1 MKWYINTSNYYLSTT
16 VTIIDATSTE
26 WSFEIADIS
35 VEWVTLPLK
44 WFYWVD
50 VDFSDTDKREI
61 FRIVKREW
69 YTLYYDKRI
78 SPNDKHQHSA
88 WASVGL
94 RDFSEIF
101 NSLSANTDNFWQVEV
116 LDWFKIKVYWGKS
129 LVSWEWVKDIE
140 DVTYTLEPN
149 HTYYIEFNTDT
160 GEFWLVDEF
169 NPDNYSVAKIIT
181 LAEDIST
188 IEDYRAAMVSGWLDN
203 MKAEV
208 YDPDG
213 IKADAFDME
222 NMKQWTEKQYV
233 TPEEVERWD
242 NKQDELVSGQ
252 NIKTINWHRLLWE
265 WDIEL
270 KTILTVGWVQESIP
284 AWASSYVLTN
294 DPYSSTSLM
303 VIYDSW
309 TVALAGVD
317 YTFDYETKTI
327 TFTTPL
333 ESNESAYVWVMVQ
346 TWSQQERV
354 IGDWQI
360 KFKANEKLA
369 WMITMNQTSDKTIV
383 IPIWEWKLTLKRW
396 DTVVEE
402 FSANDNRDIE
412 VDLESDLWR
421 WNISIKQWRVVKW
434 EFNVNQNDD
443 EEISLENW
451 IFVTEDEYELLP
463 DDKLSDNNTYI
474 FYHVE

>member
-1 MKWYINTSNYYLSTT
+1 MKWYINTSNYYLSTI
-16 VTIIDATSTE
+16 VTNIDATSTE
-26 WSFEIADIS
+26 GHFEIADIS

-101 NSLSANTDNFWQVEV
+101 NSLSANTDNFWHVEV

-129 LVSWEWVKDIE
+129 FVSWEWIKDIE
-140 DVTYTLEPN
+140 DVEYTLEPN
-149 HTYYIEFNTDT
+149 HTYYIEFNTT
-160 GEFWLVDEF
+160 TWEFWLVDEF
-169 NPDNYSVAKIIT
+169 DPENYSVAKIIT

-203 MKAEV
+203 MKAEM

-222 NMKQWTEKQYV
+222 NMKQG
-233 TPEEVERWD
+233 EEQKFTTSEDRERWD
-242 NKQDELVSGQ
+242 GKQDELVSGQ
-252 NIKTINWHRLLWE
+252 NIKTINWQRILWE
-265 WDIEL
+265 WDLQL
-270 KTILTVGWVQESIP
+270 KTILTVGWVTETIS
-284 AWASSYVLTN
+284 AGSSSYVLTN
-294 DPYSSTSLM
+294 TPYSSASLM

-309 TVALAGVD
+309 TVALAGTD
-317 YTFDYETKTI
+317 YTYDTETNTI
-327 TFTTPL
+327 TFVTPL
-333 ESNESAYVWVMVQ
+333 EDDEGAYVWVMTQ
-346 TWSQQERV
+346 TWSQQWSE
-354 IGDWQI
+354 IWDWQI
-360 KFKANEKLA
+360 RIKANDKTA
-369 WMITMNQTSDKTIV
+369 GFFTMNQFYDKTIV

-396 DTVVEE
+396 DTVVQQ
-402 FSANDNRDIE
+402 FSANDNRDVE

-434 EFNVNQNDD
+434 EFNVNQDSD
-443 EEISLENW
+443 TEISLENW